1 LNFGYSHPVGVN
13 FRIGADYVSEQ
24 KPTPNNNPAI
34 TGQSGNIP
42 SYTLL
47 NASASFQPVGYKTT
61 FFISGHNLSDKEF
74 LASRVDGMQ
83 AGRGRMIFGGVT
95 YDF

>member
-1 LNFGYSHPVGVN
+1 M
-13 FRIGADYVSEQ
+13 GADYVGEQ
-24 KPTPNNNPAI
+24 KPVPNEHPAI

-47 NASASFQPVGYKTT
+47 NASASYKPEGYKTT
-61 FFISGHNLSDKEF
+61 FFVSGHNLADKEY

-83 AGRGRMIFGGVT
+83 LGRGRMIFGGIT